1 MYTITLQDAPAD
13 ITELARAH
21 AEHLFRRTLERALGG
36 PEQVLAAYKAWT
48 TAEDTAEDEMAPEDV
63 ALAKRWIAA
72 SGRARGGSFRA
83 VGVTEAWSEVRGE
96 R

>member
-48 TAEDTAEDEMAPEDV
+48 T
-63 ALAKRWIAA
+63 
-72 SGRARGGSFRA
+72 
-83 VGVTEAWSEVRGE
+83 
-96 R
+96 